1 MIFVTVGTHEQ
12 SFDRLLREV
21 DNLVKEGTI
30 KENVIMQTGFSE
42 YQPKNCTYYNF
53 LSFEKMNQ
61 YIEDARI
68 VITHGGPASFLAV
81 IQHNKIPIVVPREKK
96 YHEHINDHQVDFVK
110 IVAEKMNNIVPIY
123 DISKLKN
130 AILTYDNYLDPS
142 RNNLSNNVKFNK
154 DFIKLVDKMFE

>member
-12 SFDRLLREV
+12 SFDRLLKEV

-142 RNNLSNNVKFNK
+142 RNNLSNNAKFNK

>member
-53 LSFEKMNQ
+53 LSFEK
-61 YIEDARI
+61 
-68 VITHGGPASFLAV
+68 
-81 IQHNKIPIVVPREKK
+81 
-96 YHEHINDHQVDFVK
+96 
-110 IVAEKMNNIVPIY
+110 
-123 DISKLKN
+123 
-130 AILTYDNYLDPS
+130 
-142 RNNLSNNVKFNK
+142 
-154 DFIKLVDKMFE
+154 